1 MLDFFDFRPRE
12 KCNRILFLGRIEKE
26 KGILIAIEAFRKLQG
41 DYPNLELVV
50 VGAGSVLS
58 EMKIHCAQ
66 IGIKNVIFKGRL
78 DGGALVDELS
88 GADIY
93 LLPTYHGE
101 GMPTSILEA
110 MAFGLVVITRPVGG
124 LNDFFE
130 NGKMGLLVESK
141 MSGDF
146 ERAIRRIL
154 EADAD
159 EISTISK
166 YNMEYAAQ
174 KFYASKVAKRLLQI
188 FSELRQ

>member
-1 MLDFFDFRPRE
+1 MS
-12 KCNRILFLGRIEKE
+12 FLR
-26 KGILIAIEAFRKLQG
+26 
-41 DYPNLELVV
+41 
-50 VGAGSVLS
+50 
-58 EMKIHCAQ
+58 
-66 IGIKNVIFKGRL
+66 RL

-130 NGKMGLLVESK
+130 NGKMGLIVESK
-141 MSGDF
+141 KSGDF

-188 FSELRQ
+188 FSDLQQ